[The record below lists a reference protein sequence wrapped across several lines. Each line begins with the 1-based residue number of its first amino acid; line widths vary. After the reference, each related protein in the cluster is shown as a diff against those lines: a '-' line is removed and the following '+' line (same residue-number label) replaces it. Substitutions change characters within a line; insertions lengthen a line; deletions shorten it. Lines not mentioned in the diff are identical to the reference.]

1 MLRYLL
7 FTATI
12 TTGTYLLLSI
22 MLMKRFC
29 CVHSSLQEVSTLLC
43 CKMFT
48 HGCVLNLQAILWY
61 DHKVILFGED
71 TRYSIIASSL
81 RSCDYLFPQATFSG
95 LGELLWSLL
104 LWKALCT
111 GQVLAFLL
119 PCDTSSPLSYSC
131 LENSVDRGA
140 WWAVV
145 HGVAESDTAEWLTHT
160 HTISLGLLGGARL
173 LAFQCCFTVLE

>member
-12 TTGTYLLLSI
+12 TTGIYLLLSI

-29 CVHSSLQEVSTLLC
+29 CSLQEVSTLLC

-140 WWAVV
+140 CWVTDLWD
-145 HGVAESDTAEWLTHT
+145 HKESDMT
-160 HTISLGLLGGARL
+160 
-173 LAFQCCFTVLE
+173 